1 MENNVQR
8 FDMIIAQVL
17 LLAYVIAN
25 IYLHYEGKWRL
36 AADSWQWAP
45 DSHWVSG

>member
-1 MENNVQR
+1 LTMVKKGKNVHR

-25 IYLHYEGKWRL
+25 IYFITKAR
-36 AADSWQWAP
+36 
-45 DSHWVSG
+45 SGQ